1 MAYFTANGTDLSSYI
16 SGLRIVEKANY
27 SEQINA
33 IGNKKVDYK
42 STKREIEATFRP
54 MVSSE
59 MISVLNA
66 ISFSNTISFRNPK
79 TGAVETGVSAIVGE
93 KGIQYYTIRTNLVSF
108 NTMVIVFKEL

>member
-1 MAYFTANGTDLSSYI
+1 MAYFTVNGTDLSPYI
-16 SGLRIVEKANY
+16 SGLRITERANY
-27 SEQINA
+27 EEQLNA
-33 IGNKKVDYK
+33 VGNKKVDYK

-54 MVSSE
+54 MISSE
-59 MISVLNA
+59 MTTVLTA

-93 KGIQYYTIRTNLVSF
+93 KGIQYYTIRTDLVSF